1 MKRKTMWRIAR
12 AYVKWIQRE
21 FMTQEIDLY
30 QTIEAIRTEQRL
42 PMAYTTIDYNDIDE
56 GAEVQVWADIKHLRL
71 IAKISTD
78 EAVIYH
84 KRNYKSLVTFIED
97 IEAAD
102 FNDLTYM

>member
-1 MKRKTMWRIAR
+1 MWRIAR

-30 QTIEAIRTEQRL
+30 QTIETIRTEQRL
-42 PMAYTTIDYNDIDE
+42 PMAYTTIDYNGIDE

-71 IAKISTD
+71 IAEINTD

-84 KRNYKSLVTFIED
+84 KRNYKSLATFIED